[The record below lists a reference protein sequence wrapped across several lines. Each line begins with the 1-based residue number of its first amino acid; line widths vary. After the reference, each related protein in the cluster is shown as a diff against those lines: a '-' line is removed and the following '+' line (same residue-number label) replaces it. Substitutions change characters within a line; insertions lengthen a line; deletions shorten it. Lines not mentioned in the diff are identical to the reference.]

1 MRAADPRHL
10 RKRKKNRM
18 NIYIPEKPMGGV
30 WVGGV
35 VFVLL
40 SLAKVS
46 RDLR

>member
-1 MRAADPRHL
+1 
-10 RKRKKNRM
+10 M
-18 NIYIPEKPMGGV
+18 NLYIPEEPMGGCD
-30 WVGGV
+30 VGGV